1 MGVREERREEGR
13 VVGSKIK
20 KERQGQVMS
29 GRGRK
34 EEEGELE
41 GKVESRWGMGK

>member
-34 EEEGELE
+34 EEEWRGRRRIGGEGGE
-41 GKVESRWGMGK
+41 